1 MGYLGSRKFARFP
14 RRNTLR
20 WSVRIAAIILFL
32 GCGLVFKSV
41 ADNALIIP
49 EGSSTYHSRH
59 LLSMEWEKCDFEI
72 QHKRNYSARETW
84 TAPSSAYVW
93 LVLYIFAILVIFIA
107 LAIVCDDFFVPSLE
121 AISEKLDLSEDV
133 AGATFMAAGSS
144 APELFTSIA
153 GVTVDSD
160 VGVGTIVGSAIFNLL
175 VIIALTAA
183 FSGQVLQL
191 DWRPLLR
198 DSVAYSLSI
207 AFFII
212 FSWDGKFEMYEA
224 AVLLI
229 LYIAYI
235 VVMKF
240 NPKLMDLLAEV
251 GPKGGQ
257 VSPQGQPTE
266 VTNLGVSDADSL
278 VNEPAVTV
286 LQGQHGTPAGKL
298 PPINQESSQDEAT
311 SPTNQKRSSS
321 IHDASHHNTRHFEH
335 AHKGMMS
342 RSFINLSL
350 GRSQH
355 HHMPRLSVSFP
366 ILRPYKSDDFDQTH
380 RRSLAA
386 LHGHDHIRIKSIAQ
400 GAVKKELRRLSEMMH
415 GHHIPPTPSIV
426 QVDPTDKEQP
436 PGDGSRPQSGV
447 GSTDDGGY
455 KEDEVGSTMKVC
467 PCLPPV
473 SIETPEYPTEE
484 RTCWS
489 STKYVMGWVL
499 FVLSFPFVCLYTW
512 TIPDCSKPHNR
523 KWFLAS
529 FTMSIVWI
537 AILSFGLVTVV
548 GRSGCILNVDKFTMG
563 LVIIAIGTSVPD
575 ALSSIIVAR
584 DGFGDMA
591 VSNAIG
597 SNVFDINL
605 GLGLPFVIRILIDKM
620 EPIRMLTPAE
630 EIMLE
635 TGEIV
640 ISPHVKFGFLL
651 LLFLVIALFLMA
663 AFKFKLNKRLGLSFV
678 FMYVLFVLYA
688 YIQDIF
694 CKHNC

>member
-1 MGYLGSRKFARFP
+1 
-14 RRNTLR
+14 
-20 WSVRIAAIILFL
+20 
-32 GCGLVFKSV
+32 
-41 ADNALIIP
+41 
-49 EGSSTYHSRH
+49 
-59 LLSMEWEKCDFEI
+59 
-72 QHKRNYSARETW
+72 
-84 TAPSSAYVW
+84 VW

-251 GPKGGQ
+251 GP
-257 VSPQGQPTE
+257 QGQPTE

-342 RSFINLSL
+342 RSFVSNCCINPFIIINARDS
-350 GRSQH
+350 
-355 HHMPRLSVSFP
+355 
-366 ILRPYKSDDFDQTH
+366 
-380 RRSLAA
+380 
-386 LHGHDHIRIKSIAQ
+386 
-400 GAVKKELRRLSEMMH
+400 
-415 GHHIPPTPSIV
+415 
-426 QVDPTDKEQP
+426 EQP

-447 GSTDDGGY
+447 GSKDDGGY